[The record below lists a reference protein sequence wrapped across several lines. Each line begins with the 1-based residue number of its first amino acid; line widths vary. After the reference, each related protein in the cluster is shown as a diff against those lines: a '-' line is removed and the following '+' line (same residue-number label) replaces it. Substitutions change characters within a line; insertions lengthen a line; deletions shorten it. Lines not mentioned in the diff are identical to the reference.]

1 MNNLPKEI
9 INYIKEYI
17 RYDVMH
23 IVCKRSNEIKIA
35 KLISQ
40 TPSAHAIYIMICRF
54 LWRWRIDLSDINIFR
69 YPRRLNF
76 GDDSK
81 AYFVKKLRE
90 SYFIEESLFFH
101 KKWHGPN
108 IPYPKWSLYYDQQK
122 KEGIY
127 YGSC

>member
-40 TPSAHAIYIMICRF
+40 TPSAHAMYIMICRF
-54 LWRWRIDLSDINIFR
+54 LWRWRIDLSDVNKFR

-76 GDDSK
+76 GDD
-81 AYFVKKLRE
+81 YFVKKLRE

-101 KKWHGPN
+101 KKWHGPI